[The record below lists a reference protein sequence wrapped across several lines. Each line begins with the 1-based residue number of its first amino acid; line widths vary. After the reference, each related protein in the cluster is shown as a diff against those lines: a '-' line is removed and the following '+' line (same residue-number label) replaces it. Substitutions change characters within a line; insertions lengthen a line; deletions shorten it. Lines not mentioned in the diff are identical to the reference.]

1 MNTFI
6 YNTPTK
12 VFWDLTLKEV
22 GKIIKEYGYKSI
34 TPLWWWFNQKTG
46 LYDRVVK
53 SLEEAGLDFVEMG
66 GVSPNPK
73 VSLVREQLPYAR
85 KKSRFI
91 WL

>member
-12 VFWDLTLKEV
+12 VFLGPDTEKEV

-73 VSLVREQLPYAR
+73 VSLVRETVPYAR
-85 KKSRFI
+85 KKK
-91 WL
+91 